1 MCTRPTWVE
10 ISRHR
15 LLSNYRYLRTLAGDS
30 ADLLAVVKADAYG
43 HGLAHCAPPLVDAGA
58 EWLGVTSVEEGI
70 RARAACGASP
80 RILVISGLWQG
91 QAKAAIEHRL
101 TPVVWEHF
109 HLDELEAAAQRSG
122 LPPGSVAVHLEIDTG
137 MARQGVAAPHL
148 GARDSQDLDSILARF
163 HAQSALRL
171 EGVMTHFSEAEALDS
186 NEFKRQMSRLTAAL
200 DLVAAAGLSFQW
212 LHAGAS
218 ATLLG
223 GGDLALM
230 HELAQRYRARLMLRP
245 GLALYGYAPRFTPQG
260 TPADDEAAALQ
271 PVLTWKT
278 RVVSTRSIAAGET
291 VSYNG
296 TFRASRPTKLA
307 LIALGYADGLNR
319 LLSNRGSLVV
329 RAQRA
334 PVAGRICMD
343 QCVLDVTDIP
353 GVEIGDEV
361 TVLSSRETHAMDA
374 QEHAD
379 LTGSIPWEMLCD
391 IGARVE
397 RVLVD

>member
-43 HGLAHCAPPLVDAGA
+43 HGLAHCAPLLANAGA

-70 RARAACGASP
+70 LARALCGASP

-91 QAKAAIEHRL
+91 QAAAAIEHRL

-109 HLDELEAAAQRSG
+109 HLDELEAVGRRVG

-148 GARDSQDLDSILARF
+148 GTTNSVDLDSILARF
-163 HAQSALRL
+163 HPQSVLRL
-171 EGVMTHFSEAEALDS
+171 EGVMTHFSEAEALDGS
-186 NEFKRQMSRLTAAL
+186 EFKRQMSRMTAAL
-200 DLVAAAGLSFQW
+200 DRIDAADLSFQW

-223 GGDLALM
+223 GNDLEPM
-230 HELAQRYRARLMLRP
+230 RELAQRHQARLMLRP

-260 TPADDEAAALQ
+260 TPADDVAASLL

-278 RVVSTRSIAAGET
+278 RVVSTRNIGEGET

-296 TFRASRPTKLA
+296 TFRANRPTKLA
-307 LIALGYADGLNR
+307 LVALGYADGLNR
-319 LLSNRGSLVV
+319 LLSNRGNLVV
-329 RAQRA
+329 RGQRA
-334 PVAGRICMD
+334 PIAGRICMD

-361 TVLSSRETHAMDA
+361 IILSSRETHAMDA
-374 QEHAD
+374 QEYAD
-379 LTGSIPWEMLCD
+379 LTGSIPWEILCD

>member
-43 HGLAHCAPPLVDAGA
+43 HGLAHCAPLLANAGA

-70 RARAACGASP
+70 LARALCGASP

-91 QAKAAIEHRL
+91 QAAAAIEHRL

-109 HLDELEAAAQRSG
+109 HLDELEAVGRRVG

-148 GARDSQDLDSILARF
+148 GTTNSVDLDSILARF
-163 HAQSALRL
+163 HPQSVLRL
-171 EGVMTHFSEAEALDS
+171 EGVMTHFSEAEALDGS
-186 NEFKRQMSRLTAAL
+186 EFKRQMSRMMAAL
-200 DLVAAAGLSFQW
+200 DLIAAADLSFQW

-223 GGDLALM
+223 GNDLEPM
-230 HELAQRYRARLMLRP
+230 RELAQRHQARLMLRP

-260 TPADDEAAALQ
+260 TPADDVAASLL

-278 RVVSTRSIAAGET
+278 RVVSTRNIGEGET

-296 TFRASRPTKLA
+296 TFRANRPTKLA
-307 LIALGYADGLNR
+307 LVALGYADGLNR
-319 LLSNRGSLVV
+319 LLSNRGNLVV
-329 RAQRA
+329 RGQRA
-334 PVAGRICMD
+334 PIAGRICMD

-361 TVLSSRETHAMDA
+361 IILSSRETHAMDA
-374 QEHAD
+374 QEYAD
-379 LTGSIPWEMLCD
+379 LTGSIPWEILCD